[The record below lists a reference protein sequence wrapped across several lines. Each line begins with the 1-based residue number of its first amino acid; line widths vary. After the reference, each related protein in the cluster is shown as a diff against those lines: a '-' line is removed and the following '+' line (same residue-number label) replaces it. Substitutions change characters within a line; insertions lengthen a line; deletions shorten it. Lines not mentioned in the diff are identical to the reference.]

1 MKKTKR
7 HLLIAS
13 IALLGA
19 GSLGSCS
26 KPTATSNSALPVEA
40 GVSAEL
46 ATYRKQVLSQ
56 IAYNISLTIPA
67 SKQEPI
73 LGNETITFRLSDN
86 SQPLQLDFKE
96 QPDHL
101 KQVWVN
107 GKKIAASINQEHIV
121 LPAEHLKKGE
131 NEVKV
136 EFIAG
141 DLSLNRNPDYLYT
154 LLVPDRAR
162 TVLPVFDQP
171 NLKATFK
178 LSLTMPRE
186 WNALANGILQDSTV
200 SGQAKTY
207 TFATSDTIPTY
218 LFSFAAGEF
227 KHLQRDMKG
236 TTMHFYHRETD
247 TSKIKESLDPIF
259 NIHQEALT
267 FLEDYTQIPYP
278 FQKFDFVAIPDFQ
291 YGGMEHVGAIQYK
304 ASSLFLD
311 EGATKDQKISR
322 SNLIAHETAHM
333 WFGDL
338 VTMQWFN
345 DVWMKEVFAN
355 FMADKITQ
363 VALEDS
369 NFDMKFLVDHF
380 PAAYSIDRTTGANPI
395 RQPLD
400 NLNNAGSLYGSIIYH
415 KAPIMMR
422 QLERLMGEAE
432 FKKGL
437 QEYLKTYAFQNAT
450 WPDLIKILDARTPAD
465 LQQWNQVW
473 VNEPGR
479 PIISHNLE
487 TDNGKIKALTVKQRG
502 EDGSD
507 RIWPQFFEV
516 ALVYP
521 NRVEELTVDM
531 TKSEVAVPEAVGK
544 EVPLY
549 ILFNSSGQGYGVFP
563 VEDDMLQHLYK
574 LENPVQ
580 RASAYINLYENMLNG
595 REISPTE
602 LLAFYQQGLTKEQ
615 EELNIKLI
623 TGQVGD
629 IFWQL
634 LTPTQRQ
641 AYAAEL
647 EQSLWQA
654 MQQQQAANVK
664 KLLFKTY
671 QSITLTQQAQDRLY
685 TIWKE
690 QKAPAGVKLNED
702 DYTSLALAL
711 AVRDY
716 RSDILQQQLARI
728 QNPDRK
734 KRLEFMMPALS
745 SKVQERDAF
754 FASLADAENREKESW
769 VASALGYLHH
779 PLRAQASGKYL
790 PKSLELLEEIQQT
803 GDIFFPFNWLSA
815 TLGSYQSPEA
825 AKVVRDFLTANPDYN
840 PKLRAKILQAAD
852 GLFRAVKLVTTQQT
866 GS

>member
-1 MKKTKR
+1 MKKTNR
-7 HLLIAS
+7 RILIAS
-13 IALLGA
+13 LSLLSA
-19 GSLGSCS
+19 ACS
-26 KPTATSNSALPVEA
+26 GPMATTESVPVEA
-40 GVSAEL
+40 GVSKEL
-46 ATYRKQVLSQ
+46 ADYRKQVLSQ
-56 IAYNISLTIPA
+56 IAYDISLTIPEQ
-67 SKQEPI
+67 KQQPI
-73 LGNETITFRLSDN
+73 MGSEKISFNLSDN

-96 QPDHL
+96 SPDHL
-101 KQVWVN
+101 KQVWLN
-107 GKKIAASINQEHIV
+107 GEKIEASIAQEHII
-121 LPAEHLKKGE
+121 LPAKYLKKGQ

-141 DLSLNRNPDYLYT
+141 DLSLNRNQDYLYT

-162 TVLPVFDQP
+162 TVLPIFDQP

-178 LSLTMPRE
+178 LALTLPKT
-186 WNALANGILQDSTV
+186 WSALANGTLQDSTV
-200 SGQAKTY
+200 QGMAKTY

-218 LFSFAAGEF
+218 LFSFAAGKF
-227 KHLQRDMKG
+227 SHVQRNIDG
-236 TTMHFYHRETD
+236 VNMHFYHRETD
-247 TSKIKESLDPIF
+247 AEKIRESMGPIF
-259 NIHQEALT
+259 QIHRDALT

-304 ASSLFLD
+304 AASLFLD

-363 VALEDS
+363 VALKDT

-400 NLNNAGSLYGSIIYH
+400 NLQDAGSLYGSIIYH

-422 QLERLMGEAE
+422 QLERLMGEQA
-432 FKKGL
+432 FKEGL
-437 QEYLKTYAFQNAT
+437 QEYLKTYAYQNAT

-479 PIISHNLE
+479 PIFSHTLE
-487 TDNGKIKALTVKQRG
+487 TANGKIKSLTLTQRG

-507 RIWPQFFEV
+507 RVWPQFFEI

-521 NRVEELTVDM
+521 NRTEQLTVDM
-531 TKSEVAVPEAVGK
+531 TNAEVSVQEAIGK
-544 EVPLY
+544 DAPQF
-549 ILFNSSGQGYGVFP
+549 ILFNSTGQGYGVFP
-563 VEDDMLQHLYK
+563 VDEKLPEKTYTLQD
-574 LENPVQ
+574 PVQ
-580 RASAYINLYENMLNG
+580 RASSYINLYENMLNG
-595 REISPTE
+595 RAVKPQQ
-602 LLAFYQQGLTKEQ
+602 LLSLYQKRLTQEQ
-615 EELNIKLI
+615 EELNLKLI
-623 TGQVGD
+623 SGQLSDVY
-629 IFWQL
+629 WLL
-634 LTPTQRQ
+634 LTPQQRQ
-641 AYAAEL
+641 QYAVAL
-647 EQSLWQA
+647 EQSLWDAIEAQKA
-654 MQQQQAANVK
+654 SNNK
-664 KLLFKTY
+664 KLLFKAY
-671 QSITLTQQAQDRLY
+671 QSIALTKKAQDQLY
-685 TIWKE
+685 KVWQSQTPPSGI
-690 QKAPAGVKLNED
+690 KLSED

-716 RSDILQQQLARI
+716 GTDILEQQQQRI

-734 KRLEFMMPALS
+734 QRLAYLMPALS
-745 SKVQERDAF
+745 ADVAVRDKF

-779 PLRAQASGKYL
+779 PLRAKTSEKYL
-790 PKSLELLEEIQQT
+790 PQSLALLEEIQRT
-803 GDIFFPFNWLSA
+803 GDIFFPFNWLRA
-815 TLGSYQSPEA
+815 TLGSYQTTSA
-825 AKVVRDFLTANPDYN
+825 ARVVREFVAQHPDYN
-840 PKLRAKILQAAD
+840 PKLKAKILQAAD
-852 GLFRAVKLVTTQQT
+852 DLFRAEKLVEQQS
-866 GS
+866 GSEEL

>member
-1 MKKTKR
+1 M
-7 HLLIAS
+7 
-13 IALLGA
+13 
-19 GSLGSCS
+19 
-26 KPTATSNSALPVEA
+26 EA
-40 GVSAEL
+40 GVSKEL
-46 ATYRKQVLSQ
+46 ADYRKQVLRQ
-56 IAYNISLTIPA
+56 IAYDISLTIPEQ
-67 SKQEPI
+67 KQQPI
-73 LGNETITFRLSDN
+73 MGSEKISFNLSDN

-96 QPDHL
+96 SPDHL
-101 KQVWVN
+101 KQVWLN
-107 GKKIAASINQEHIV
+107 GKKIEASIAQEHII
-121 LPAEHLKKGE
+121 LPPKHLKKGQ

-141 DLSLNRNPDYLYT
+141 DLSLNRNQEFLYT

-162 TVLPVFDQP
+162 TVLPIFDQP

-178 LSLTMPRE
+178 LSLTLPKT
-186 WNALANGILQDSTV
+186 WSALANGTLQDSTV
-200 SGQAKTY
+200 QGMAKTY

-218 LFSFAAGEF
+218 LFSFAAGKF
-227 KHLQRDMKG
+227 SHVQRNMEG
-236 TTMHFYHRETD
+236 VNMHFYHRETD
-247 TSKIKESLDPIF
+247 AEKIRESMDPIF
-259 NIHQEALT
+259 QIHRDALT

-304 ASSLFLD
+304 AASLFLD

-363 VALEDS
+363 VALKDT

-400 NLNNAGSLYGSIIYH
+400 NLQDAGSLYGSIIYH

-422 QLERLMGEAE
+422 QLERLMGEQA
-432 FKKGL
+432 FKEGL
-437 QEYLKTYAFQNAT
+437 QEYLKTYAYQNAT

-465 LQQWNQVW
+465 LEQWNQVW

-479 PIISHNLE
+479 PIFSHTLE
-487 TDNGKIKALTVKQRG
+487 TADGKIKSLTLTQRG

-507 RIWPQFFEV
+507 RVWPQFFEI

-521 NRVEELTVDM
+521 NRTEQLTVDM
-531 TKSEVAVPEAVGK
+531 TKARVTVQEAIGK
-544 EVPLY
+544 DAPQF
-549 ILFNSSGQGYGVFP
+549 ILFNSTGQGYGVFP
-563 VEDDMLQHLYK
+563 VDEKLPEKTYTLQD
-574 LENPVQ
+574 PVQ
-580 RASAYINLYENMLNG
+580 RASSYINLYENMLNG
-595 REISPTE
+595 RAVKPQQ
-602 LLAFYQQGLTKEQ
+602 LLSLYQKGLTQEQ
-615 EELNIKLI
+615 EELNLKLI
-623 TGQVGD
+623 SGQLSDVY
-629 IFWQL
+629 WLL
-634 LTPTQRQ
+634 LTPQQRQ
-641 AYAAEL
+641 QYAAAL
-647 EQSLWQA
+647 EQSLWDAIEAQKA
-654 MQQQQAANVK
+654 TNNK
-664 KLLFKTY
+664 KLLFKAY
-671 QSITLTQQAQDRLY
+671 QSIALTKKAQDQLY
-685 TIWKE
+685 KVWQSQTPPSGI
-690 QKAPAGVKLNED
+690 KLSED

-716 RSDILQQQLARI
+716 GKDILKQQQQRI

-734 KRLEFMMPALS
+734 QRLAYLMPALS
-745 SKVQERDAF
+745 ADVAVRDKF

-779 PLRAQASGKYL
+779 PLRAKTSEKYL
-790 PKSLELLEEIQQT
+790 PQSLALLEEIQRT
-803 GDIFFPFNWLSA
+803 GDIFFPFNWLRA
-815 TLGSYQSPEA
+815 TLGSYQTNSA
-825 AKVVRDFLTANPDYN
+825 AQVVRDFVAQHPDYN
-840 PKLRAKILQAAD
+840 PKLKAKILQAAD
-852 GLFRAVKLVTTQQT
+852 DLYRAEKLVEQQS
-866 GS
+866 GSEEL